1 MSYYQ
6 NLFSQEFIGNWVGS
20 DRQYSVTFKI
30 PANRNT
36 QDYQLAYNDGPWDL
50 TGLDVSGNDSY
61 LYINY
66 FSSFD
71 STSYNT
77 ITIDVSGDDISSTKP
92 YEVVDNLN
100 ADSNFSDLFI
110 AEVSKNTVLIKSKPG
125 RSKNVIM
132 WISNEGAERVLRFN
146 KHAGIAELPTYFGRH
161 TIENKANFSD
171 SLGSLFLLDEND
183 SVHQNIIE
191 EAGFD
196 FEVVQEDWELLNGR
210 ISGLFT
216 FQNISVDESDRITQI
231 IEYPAG
237 AKEGALCRKIIYVY
251 SGSDTN
257 PIETFELP
265 YTIQSS
271 DLINPNS

>member
-6 NLFSQEFIGNWVGS
+6 NLFNQEFIGNWVGS
-20 DRQYSVTFKI
+20 DRQYSITFKV

-50 TGLDVSGNDSY
+50 TGIDVSGNDSY

-66 FSSFD
+66 FTSVD

-77 ITIDVSGDDISSTKP
+77 MSIDIAGEDVSSTKP
-92 YEVVDNLN
+92 YEVADNLN
-100 ADSNFSDLFI
+100 ADSNFSDLFV

-132 WISNEGAERVLRFN
+132 WIDNEGAERALRFN
-146 KHAGIAELPTYFGRH
+146 KHAGVAEIPSYFSRH
-161 TIENKANFSD
+161 TIENKLNFSD
-171 SLGSLFLLDEND
+171 SMGTLILLDEND
-183 SVHQNIIE
+183 NIHQNIIQ

-196 FEVVQEDWELLNGR
+196 YEEVKEDWKLLNGR

-216 FQNISVDESDRITQI
+216 FQKISVDASDRITQI

-237 AKEGALCRKIIYVY
+237 AKQGALSRKINYSY
-251 SGSDTN
+251 SGANTN
-257 PIETFELP
+257 PAEVTEIP
-265 YTIQSS
+265 YILENS
-271 DLINPNS
+271 DLINP

>member
-77 ITIDVSGDDISSTKP
+77 ITIDVSGDDIASTKP

-110 AEVSKNTVLIKSKPG
+110 AEVSKNTVLIKSNPR

-132 WISNEGAERVLRFN
+132 WISNDGAERVLRFN

-161 TIENKANFSD
+161 TIENKSSFSD

-216 FQNISVDESDRITQI
+216 FQKISVDASDRITQI

-237 AKEGALCRKIIYVY
+237 AKEGALSRKMIYSY
-251 SGSDTN
+251 SGENTS
-257 PIETFELP
+257 PSEVFEIP
-265 YTIQSS
+265 YVLQNN